1 MGRKSTLPYR
11 LQAMLATLTD
21 APFDDPEWV
30 FEDKFDGFRMVA
42 EIRRGRVALYSRNG
56 KIISHSYVEV
66 AKALAR
72 ISHTTER
79 FLRSALIFSWMAN
92 VENAARCRQCASIG
106 VLFSGLREPVC
117 DATRSTR
124 RGDASQTGA
133 ARALAAPSR
142 RRAARA
148 HSSAVGQAEAMAM
161 RTGRTEIRINA
172 PIFRNLRRMVP
183 QVASAK
189 TVLARPIRR
198 SAQIRT

>member
-1 MGRKSTLPYR
+1 MFGSQWR
-11 LQAMLATLTD
+11 LRPRELALIPWRLLAD
-21 APFDDPEWV
+21 RWDKVSLDLACHAP
-30 FEDKFDGFRMVA
+30 R
-42 EIRRGRVALYSRNG
+42 
-56 KIISHSYVEV
+56 
-66 AKALAR
+66 LAR

-106 VLFSGLREPVC
+106 VMFSGLREPVC
-117 DATRSTR
+117 DAARSTR

-161 RTGRTEIRINA
+161 RT
-172 PIFRNLRRMVP
+172 RR
-183 QVASAK
+183 
-189 TVLARPIRR
+189 
-198 SAQIRT
+198 